1 MLRLGSG
8 VAGDQLYDESGS
20 LVAVVSIQATG
31 EIATVYNFTVEGL
44 YNYFVA
50 DDSSWVLAH
59 NATRRLQYGVEV
71 DIPDDADSQTIVGAV
86 ARGIRSQGADDLE
99 KKFSK
104 EMARAA
110 KRKPWL
116 RKAFLGSQVHY
127 EIRGELNL
135 LYPGRFEY
143 RSVGPDYKDKQMNDA
158 LVELTTT
165 NPHNIK
171 AHTDKGGDYLTCA
184 FAGYD
189 PF

>member
-71 DIPDDADSQTIVGAV
+71 DIP
-86 ARGIRSQGADDLE
+86 
-99 KKFSK
+99 
-104 EMARAA
+104 
-110 KRKPWL
+110 
-116 RKAFLGSQVHY
+116 
-127 EIRGELNL
+127 
-135 LYPGRFEY
+135 
-143 RSVGPDYKDKQMNDA
+143 
-158 LVELTTT
+158 
-165 NPHNIK
+165 
-171 AHTDKGGDYLTCA
+171 AHPSERWVVRL
-184 FAGYD
+184 
-189 PF
+189 